1 MSGTPFHYAE
11 SLCAEPL
18 RRWLWNYWEFKV
30 SADEEGSLSHHVPP
44 DGCTVIM
51 VATHHGQ
58 GTVLASGPWLE
69 PLVVPVEPGSHYW
82 GVRCRPEAG
91 ALVLGTDPE
100 RLVNRTQPVTVFS
113 TSLAREFQ
121 DAMRTVESHQDAAAA
136 MDRIFA
142 DHLRGIP
149 EPDPVVQPAVN
160 HLVAERGETSIGLLA
175 TRLDISART
184 LRRRFRSAT
193 GLTPKQFARICRF
206 RAAAV
211 TLVQQQ
217 RPEWARLASG
227 TGFADQAHMIH
238 EFKDLIGLTPEGL
251 GAAVRKTSHGDLVV

>member
-1 MSGTPFHYAE
+1 MTDTPFHYAE
-11 SLCAEPL
+11 SPCAEPL

-30 SADEEGSLSHHVPP
+30 SGEAQGPLPHHVPP

-51 VATHHGQ
+51 VASHG
-58 GTVLASGPWLE
+58 GRGMAMTSGPWLK

-100 RLVNRTQPVTVFS
+100 RLVNRTQPVALFS
-113 TSLAREFQ
+113 ASLAGRFQ
-121 DAMRTVESHQDAAAA
+121 DAISSVKSYADAVAA

-142 DHLRGIP
+142 AHLPTVP
-149 EPDPVVQPAVN
+149 EPDSVARLAVN
-160 HLVAERGETSIGLLA
+160 HLVAERGETAIALLA
-175 TRLDISART
+175 RRLGTSART
-184 LRRRFRSAT
+184 LRRRFRAAT
-193 GLTPKQFARICRF
+193 GLPPKQFARICRF

-211 TLVQQQ
+211 TLVEQQ

-227 TGFADQAHMIH
+227 AGFADQAHMIH
-238 EFKDLIGLTPEGL
+238 EFRDLIGLTPENL

>member
-1 MSGTPFHYAE
+1 MTDTPFRYAE

-30 SADEEGSLSHHVPP
+30 SAEARGRLPHHVPP

-51 VATHHGQ
+51 VASHRGQ
-58 GTVLASGPWLE
+58 GKAMTSGPWLE
-69 PLVVPVEPGSHYW
+69 PLVVPVAPGSHYW

-91 ALVLGTDPE
+91 ALVLGTEPE
-100 RLVNRTQPVTVFS
+100 RLVNRTQPVMVFS
-113 TSLAREFQ
+113 PSLANEFQ
-121 DAMRTVESHQDAAAA
+121 DAIPGVASYGDAVAA

-142 DHLRGIP
+142 IHLRGVP
-149 EPDPVVQPAVN
+149 EPDAVVQGAVN
-160 HLVAERGETSIGLLA
+160 DLVAERGETSIGMLA
-175 TRLDISART
+175 ARLDISART
-184 LRRRFRSAT
+184 LRRRFRAAT

-211 TLVQQQ
+211 TLVEQQ

-227 TGFADQAHMIH
+227 AGFADQAHMIH
-238 EFKDLIGLTPEGL
+238 EFKDLIGLTPEDL
-251 GAAVRKTSHGDLVV
+251 GAAVRRTSHGDLVV

>member
-1 MSGTPFHYAE
+1 MPDNLFHYAE

-30 SADEEGSLSHHVPP
+30 SAEIPGSLPHHVPP

-51 VATHHGQ
+51 VASLRGQ
-58 GTVLASGPWLE
+58 GTAVTSGPWLE

-91 ALVLGTDPE
+91 ALVLGTDAE
-100 RLVNRTQPVTVFS
+100 RLVNRSQPVAVFS
-113 TSLAREFQ
+113 PSLAGELQHAVRH
-121 DAMRTVESHQDAAAA
+121 VESSGDAVAA

-142 DHLRGIP
+142 AHLAGVP
-149 EPDPVVQPAVN
+149 APDALVQLAVN
-160 HLVAERGETSIGLLA
+160 QVVAERGETSVGRLA
-175 TRLDISART
+175 TRFGISART
-184 LRRRFRSAT
+184 LRRRFRVAT

-211 TLVQQQ
+211 TLV
-217 RPEWARLASG
+217 RKRPPEWARLASG
-227 TGFADQAHMIH
+227 AGFADQAHMIH
-238 EFKDLIGLTPEGL
+238 EFKNLIGLTPEDL
-251 GAAVRKTSHGDLVV
+251 RAAVRKTSHGDLVV